1 MIPHRTLP
9 AYTCPNPVTMPPV
22 SPNRDQ
28 HIPPVPGSP
37 SQLRT
42 WLFDAET
49 SDDDD
54 SYFSF
59 PNRPYTSS
67 TTSTKP
73 GSEIDTIL
81 DIDSEPDTDGNPSS
95 TPCPIPTPGAQ
106 NQAKEDTKVAVE
118 LLIHK

>member
-1 MIPHRTLP
+1 
-9 AYTCPNPVTMPPV
+9 MPPV

-37 SQLRT
+37 SLLRT

-73 GSEIDTIL
+73 GSELDTIL
-81 DIDSEPDTDGNPSS
+81 DVDSEPDNNPPSI
-95 TPCPIPTPGAQ
+95 PCPIPTPGPQ
-106 NQAKEDTKVAVE
+106 NQAQQDAAVE
-118 LLIHK
+118 VVELPIRIYN